1 MCSQVL
7 YIATAYCMFRPV
19 MFSIFSICTLYFVD
33 KVYHTNRPTN
43 QYELHIHTVM
53 TQLLRHYYMSHLCYF
68 VGKLRVNSH
77 VNLVAQFKP
86 KLYTCTCEQ
95 CMICACYV

>member
-1 MCSQVL
+1 MSSNK
-7 YIATAYCMFRPV
+7 Y
-19 MFSIFSICTLYFVD
+19 
-33 KVYHTNRPTN
+33 
-43 QYELHIHTVM
+43 LHILLMVTNVYLIYINCIIVLRDLYVHTMVLM
-53 TQLLRHYYMSHLCYF
+53 FYYCTKMNYTMMSQLLRHYYMSHLCYF
-68 VGKLRVNSH
+68 VGELRVNSH